1 MALFAL
7 FLLVLQPV
15 CAAYERH
22 IGTQE
27 PTSAATV
34 HDGTHAGDASHDS
47 RDGTPCCSEVRADT
61 IPSSTSTAAGK
72 NFPAAQMLAA
82 LPLAYVIRPRLI
94 LTSHPARGASPP
106 VALSYHARSARLLR

>member
-1 MALFAL
+1 LFAL

-22 IGTQE
+22 VGTQQSD
-27 PTSAATV
+27 SAQTV
-34 HDGTHAGDASHDS
+34 HDGTHDS
-47 RDGTPCCSEVRADT
+47 TPCCSEVGADA
-61 IPSSTSTAAGK
+61 IASFTSAAAGK
-72 NFPAAQMLAA
+72 NFPIAQMLAA

-94 LTSHPARGASPP
+94 LTSHPARGTSPP